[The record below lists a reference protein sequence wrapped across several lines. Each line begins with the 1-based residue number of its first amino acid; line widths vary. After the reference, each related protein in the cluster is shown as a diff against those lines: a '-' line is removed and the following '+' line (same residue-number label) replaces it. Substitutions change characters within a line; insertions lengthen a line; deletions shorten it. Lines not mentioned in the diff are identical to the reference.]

1 MLPSSRLIKN
11 NNTDPTQQMRF
22 FHHRYKY
29 YKFDDKKI
37 KDGTKPKNKVQDD
50 KPTGVEIPEGCMYR
64 FMKTLMKTDK
74 KEEQDLSIVSDILT
88 HSLIDLKV
96 ETLGQELSE
105 PIFQIIGFDEL
116 VQEKIIEKIRKS
128 SKSTNKKVGTSEK
141 NFALIKA
148 KVIGLP
154 NIMDITDQS
163 VKEFYEQLILVNET
177 NTIFGNPSLR
187 MVTSYKWKKIYQR
200 EYKWKLFES
209 VFILSLFLANFAYIL
224 PLRQEKMGPTTIT
237 ICTILDSILIFYFC
251 LMFYREMKKAWK
263 LKWKYFMSF
272 WNLVDI
278 ALVFLVNAST
288 ASDMANMG
296 YPDLTLTG
304 PKIIYSYAMFL
315 LWIRITSFFR
325 GFEKTGFLLRLIFR
339 VIYDIRFFLLFILIF
354 ILGFTYS
361 AYLLQ
366 ADLVYNYNQFDVF
379 KIFYRLILGDFNQFD
394 TYNDQVEISYFLW
407 ILLMF
412 TTILM
417 TIILLNLLISII
429 QMTFNKVVEAEES
442 MKTYEGLLLINDF
455 EVRKNSKIQKDT
467 KMKYLLYIYNE
478 TNEEKKKKI
487 EIDDVMESVEV
498 LKNSI
503 EKENGKEG
511 NKPLVSF
518 QKKDENVSLEA
529 ILKGIEDLQR
539 SEKSSNTH
547 EITSSSPNKKNYA
560 TLEAILGGIEDLQR
574 KFKYMEENLQSHK
587 IK

>member
-1 MLPSSRLIKN
+1 M
-11 NNTDPTQQMRF
+11 
-22 FHHRYKY
+22 
-29 YKFDDKKI
+29 
-37 KDGTKPKNKVQDD
+37 
-50 KPTGVEIPEGCMYR
+50 
-64 FMKTLMKTDK
+64 
-74 KEEQDLSIVSDILT
+74 
-88 HSLIDLKV
+88 
-96 ETLGQELSE
+96 
-105 PIFQIIGFDEL
+105 
-116 VQEKIIEKIRKS
+116 
-128 SKSTNKKVGTSEK
+128 
-141 NFALIKA
+141 
-148 KVIGLP
+148 
-154 NIMDITDQS
+154 
-163 VKEFYEQLILVNET
+163 
-177 NTIFGNPSLR
+177 
-187 MVTSYKWKKIYQR
+187 
-200 EYKWKLFES
+200 
-209 VFILSLFLANFAYIL
+209 
-224 PLRQEKMGPTTIT
+224 
-237 ICTILDSILIFYFC
+237 
-251 LMFYREMKKAWK
+251 
-263 LKWKYFMSF
+263 
-272 WNLVDI
+272 
-278 ALVFLVNAST
+278 
-288 ASDMANMG
+288 
-296 YPDLTLTG
+296 
-304 PKIIYSYAMFL
+304 
-315 LWIRITSFFR
+315 
-325 GFEKTGFLLRLIFR
+325 
-339 VIYDIRFFLLFILIF
+339 
-354 ILGFTYS
+354 
-361 AYLLQ
+361 Q

-394 TYNDQVEISYFLW
+394 TFNEQVEISYFLW

-455 EVRKNSKIQKDT
+455 EVRKYSKIQKDS

-511 NKPLVSF
+511 NKPLVPF
-518 QKKDENVSLEA
+518 QKKNENVSLEA